1 MRNKVGRK
9 WQSGEYSVKPHA
21 TALLLAA
28 IIFLWP
34 LPVVAED
41 TTAATLYFFVQDGCP
56 ACARMKPL
64 IDDIA
69 AVNER
74 LTVHTLEVGR
84 HMEFRILLLEAARAF
99 GIERLSVPAVFL
111 GDRVWIGYGETA
123 VRQIREEVTRCL
135 TEGCVDTFDL
145 VSANLEADASEA
157 PARTE
162 AAGGADVPTL
172 FGVSADELPLVVS
185 TAAIAFLDGFNPC
198 SLWVL
203 TFLLAMVMHTGS
215 RRRVLLVGSVF
226 LLVTATIYGLFIVGI
241 VQAVVLLAHVPW
253 IRIVVVVMALA
264 MGAINIKDYF
274 AFKKGV
280 SLTISSKRQSKIAKQ
295 FAGLSR
301 STQSPGVLV
310 ATTAGLA
317 AGIAIIELPCTA
329 GFPVVWS
336 NLLAAAAVPWGVF
349 TLLLAVYITI
359 YLLIEVVLVASA
371 TIAFRKVVITERGG
385 RMLKLFGGAIM
396 VALAF
401 VLLLEPELMESLV
414 SMLIVFAVA
423 GGLTVLIAIMDHLI
437 RSRVGQGSSV

>member
-1 MRNKVGRK
+1 M
-9 WQSGEYSVKPHA
+9 KPQA
-21 TALLLAA
+21 TALLLGA
-28 IIFLWP
+28 ILVLLP
-34 LPVVAED
+34 LPAAAED
-41 TTAATLYFFVQDGCP
+41 TATTLYFFVQDGCP
-56 ACARMKPL
+56 ACARMKPV

-69 AVNER
+69 AENER

-84 HMEFRILLLEAARAF
+84 HMEYRVMLLEAAQAF
-99 GIERLSVPAVFL
+99 EIERLSVPAVFL
-111 GDRVWIGYGETA
+111 GDRVWIGYGETI
-123 VRQIREEVTRCL
+123 VRQIRDEVARCL
-135 TEGCVDTFDL
+135 DEGCADTFEIVAAAL
-145 VSANLEADASEA
+145 AADAPEP
-157 PARTE
+157 PARTA

-215 RRRVLLVGSVF
+215 RRRVLLVGTVF
-226 LLVTATIYGLFIVGI
+226 LVVTATIYGLFIVGV
-241 VQAVVLLAHVPW
+241 VQAVALLAHVPW
-253 IRIVVVVMALA
+253 IRIIVVVLALA

-280 SLTISSKRQSKIAKQ
+280 SLTISAERQSRIAKR

-301 STQSPGVLV
+301 STQSPGALV
-310 ATTAGLA
+310 ATTAGMA

-349 TLLLAVYITI
+349 ALLLTVYIAI
-359 YLLIEVVLVASA
+359 YLLIELVLVVSA
-371 TIAFRKVVITERGG
+371 TVAFRKVVITERGG
-385 RMLKLFGGAIM
+385 RVLKLFGGAIM

-401 VLLLEPELMESLV
+401 VLLLAPELMESLV
-414 SMLIVFAVA
+414 SMLIVFASA
-423 GGLTVLIAIMDHLI
+423 GGLAVLIAIIDHLI
-437 RSRVGQGSSV
+437 RSRVGQGSKV

>member
-1 MRNKVGRK
+1 M
-9 WQSGEYSVKPHA
+9 KPRA
-21 TALLLAA
+21 TALLLGA
-28 IIFLWP
+28 ILVLMP
-34 LPVVAED
+34 LPAVAED
-41 TTAATLYFFVQDGCP
+41 SPAVTLYFFVQDGCP
-56 ACARMKPL
+56 ACARMKPA

-69 AVNER
+69 AENEH

-84 HMEFRILLLEAARAF
+84 HMEFRILLLEAAQAF

-123 VRQIREEVTRCL
+123 VRQIRDEVTRCL
-135 TEGCVDTFDL
+135 NEGCVDTFDL
-145 VSANLEADASEA
+145 VAANLEADAPEA

-226 LLVTATIYGLFIVGI
+226 LVVTATIYGLFIVGI
-241 VQAVVLLAHVPW
+241 VQAVALLAHVPW
-253 IRIVVVVMALA
+253 IRIIVVVMALA

-280 SLTISSKRQSKIAKQ
+280 SLTISAERQSKIAKR

-301 STQSPGVLV
+301 STQSPGMLV

-349 TLLLAVYITI
+349 ALLLAVYIAI
-359 YLLIEVVLVASA
+359 YLLIELVLVVSA

-385 RMLKLFGGAIM
+385 RMLKLFGGSIM

-401 VLLLEPELMESLV
+401 VLLLAPELMESLV
-414 SMLIVFAVA
+414 SMLIVFASA
-423 GGLTVLIAIMDHLI
+423 GGLAVLIAIMDHLI